1 LLSTYITTKFA
12 KHTKKINLKI
22 KTFGVF
28 VFFVLET
35 EESGILGKIF

>member
-1 LLSTYITTKFA
+1 MQFT

-28 VFFVLET
+28 VLFVVVADLRNY
-35 EESGILGKIF
+35 